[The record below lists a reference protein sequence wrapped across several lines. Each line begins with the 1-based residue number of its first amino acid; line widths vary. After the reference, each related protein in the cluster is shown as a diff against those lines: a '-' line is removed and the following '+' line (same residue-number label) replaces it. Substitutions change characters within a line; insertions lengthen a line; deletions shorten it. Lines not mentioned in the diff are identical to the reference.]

1 MQHLHL
7 LLVVGHA
14 VNESHSAAG
23 IVGKLAHIEQILWI
37 FLLLVVALDPFML
50 LGAMLLVLETQK
62 YIEKSSIIC
71 RFPLTLSLMGNR
83 RIIALTGRGKNASN
97 SSSRPMT
104 SVTDQAGDTPSL
116 CMYLVSTWNGEHRT
130 SWRRTLNE

>member
-14 VNESHSAAG
+14 VNESHSTAG

-62 YIEKSSIIC
+62 ILKII
-71 RFPLTLSLMGNR
+71 LTWQLP
-83 RIIALTGRGKNASN
+83 T
-97 SSSRPMT
+97 
-104 SVTDQAGDTPSL
+104 
-116 CMYLVSTWNGEHRT
+116 YLVADGKKKDHCLDRT
-130 SWRRTLNE
+130 RQKCEQLIIQTDDVSYGPGR